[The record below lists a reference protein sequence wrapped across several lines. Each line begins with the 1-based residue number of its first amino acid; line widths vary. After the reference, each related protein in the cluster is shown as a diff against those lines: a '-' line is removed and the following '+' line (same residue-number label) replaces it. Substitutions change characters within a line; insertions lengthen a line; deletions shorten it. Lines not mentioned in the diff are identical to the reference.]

1 MTTSCTSRLGPLS
14 TPDFDDSRLTIISLD
29 RQAMIDEFD
38 LDQDGE
44 ISEHEFI
51 AFVPFPRKHP
61 RADQI
66 LGSWPTTFNP
76 VPPHATVFYPLHI
89 GSPLSLHVHESHA
102 MQHHYIPVH
111 TESRNKRERI
121 RCSED
126 RLTRYENE
134 NENKEQ

>member
-1 MTTSCTSRLGPLS
+1 MTTSCMSRLGPLS

-76 VPPHATVFYPLHI
+76 LPPHATVFYPLHI
-89 GSPLSLHVHESHA
+89 GSPHSLHVHES
-102 MQHHYIPVH
+102 M
-111 TESRNKRERI
+111 
-121 RCSED
+121 RCSTTTFQSIRNRE
-126 RLTRYENE
+126 TNE
-134 NENKEQ
+134 NEYGAARID